1 MKADGGKPYLKIGDV
16 ARMVGVSPSSI
27 RTWESLGLTRPRRTE
42 SRYRLYSSEDVRLLK
57 RARFLRKERGMNGP
71 AIVAMLR
78 RDGHVRPSADGA
90 AGSIG
95 RRLRQLRT
103 RRGASLAEV
112 AKGVG
117 ISVGFLS
124 AIERSQMTASVGT
137 LRKLARFYKTNIL
150 DFHNAAEANGR
161 VVRPKTRKVLE
172 AGPGVRMELLA
183 WGNTVM
189 EPHLFRI
196 APNSGSGEPYTHE
209 GEEFLLVLRGALQI
223 ALADEEF
230 LLKTGDSFYFESAT
244 PHRWKNP
251 GRSETWVLWVN
262 TPPTF

>member
-1 MKADGGKPYLKIGDV
+1 MKADSGKPYLKIGDV

-27 RTWESLGLTRPRRTE
+27 RTWESLGLARPQRTQ
-42 SRYRLYSSEDVRLLK
+42 SKYRLYSSEDVRLLK
-57 RARFLRKERGMNGP
+57 RAKFLRKVRGMNGP

-78 RDGHVRPSADGA
+78 REGSVRPPSDGA
-90 AGSIG
+90 AGAIG
-95 RRLRQLRT
+95 ARLRQLRT
-103 RRGASLAEV
+103 RRNASLADV
-112 AKGVG
+112 AKQVG

-124 AIERSQMTASVGT
+124 AVERSQMSASVGT
-137 LRKLARFYKTNIL
+137 LRRLAKYYKTKIL
-150 DFHNAAEANGR
+150 DLHDPAEANGR

-172 AGPGVRMELLA
+172 AGPGVSMELLA

-196 APNSGSGEPYTHE
+196 APNAGSGDPYTHE
-209 GEEFLLVLRGALQI
+209 GEEFLLVMRGALQI
-223 ALADEEF
+223 ALAEEEF

-251 GRSETWVLWVN
+251 GRTETWVLWVN